1 MHYIL
6 NTKVIWQEA
15 QTWCNINTYIDDFF
29 LFLKKKKSEDND
41 EFQRVLIMVHDP
53 LLLLTF
59 ISQQKHK
66 DLIEGNSPSH
76 VVGVGSLYIA
86 ITPTKL
92 AFQMPNIIIVKKLSY
107 IWDGVV

>member
-1 MHYIL
+1 LAGSADLVQYQHH
-6 NTKVIWQEA
+6 QHR
-15 QTWCNINTYIDDFF
+15 IDDFF
-29 LFLKKKKSEDND
+29 LFLKKKQSEDND

-59 ISQQKHK
+59 ISQKKHK

-86 ITPTKL
+86 TMPTKL
-92 AFQMPNIIIVKKLSY
+92 EFQMPNIITVKNLS
-107 IWDGVV
+107 